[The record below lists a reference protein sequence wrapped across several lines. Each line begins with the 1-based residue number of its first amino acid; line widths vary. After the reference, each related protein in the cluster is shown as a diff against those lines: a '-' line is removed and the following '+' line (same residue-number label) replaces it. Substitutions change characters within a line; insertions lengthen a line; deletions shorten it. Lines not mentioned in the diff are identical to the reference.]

1 MKNMYDVVII
11 GGGPS
16 GLAAGI
22 YLARANYRVVIV
34 EKNHFGGQITITSEV
49 VNYPGVKK
57 VSGQQL
63 ADNMLEQAKNF
74 GAEFMLAEVTGFDLT
89 GDIKKVKTTKGELEC
104 FGILLA
110 VGASPR
116 MVGFKGEAEFKGKGI
131 AYCATCDGEFFKGK
145 DVYVVGGGFAA
156 AEESVFLTKYAN
168 NVTILVREDYF
179 TCAETVAQKA
189 INHPKI
195 KVEYNKVVNEVRGN
209 DKGLTYLSY
218 KDTKTNEE
226 KIVEKDGFGVF
237 VFAGYAPATSFLK
250 DVIDLNEQGYII
262 TDKSQKTSVD
272 GVYASGDVC
281 IKPLR
286 QVVTAVSEGAIAATE
301 LERVCAHLQEKT
313 NIIPTKPVVEVEQ
326 KVESS
331 SFFDSN
337 MLAQLNT
344 VFGKM
349 ENSVTIKVDLND
361 NKTSNELENYMKEL
375 SKLTSKIKIEYEVT
389 NDPHKPVARI
399 YNKDDKY
406 TGLAFHGVPGGHEF
420 TSFILGI
427 YNCSGKGQP
436 IDLDVYNKIVS
447 NKQKLDL
454 KVIVS
459 LSCTMCPELVIASQR
474 LASLNENITTEVYD
488 INNYED
494 IKNKYN
500 IMSVPCMIVNDER
513 VHFGKKNII
522 ELIDLL
528 NI

>member
-57 VSGQQL
+57 LSGQEL
-63 ADNMLEQAKNF
+63 ADNMVEQAKSF
-74 GAEFMLAEVTGFDLT
+74 GAEFMLAEVTGFDLSA
-89 GDIKKVKTTKGELEC
+89 DIKKVKTTKGELEC

-116 MVGFKGEAEFKGKGI
+116 MVGFKGEREFKGKGI

-168 NVTILVREDYF
+168 NVTILVREPAF
-179 TCAETVAQKA
+179 TCALTVAQKA

-195 KVEYNKVVNEVRGN
+195 KVEYNKVINEVKGN

-218 KDTKTNEE
+218 RDIKTNEE
-226 KIVEKDGFGVF
+226 TIIEKEGFGVF
-237 VFAGYAPATSFLK
+237 VFAGYAPATSFLQGL
-250 DVIDLNEQGYII
+250 IDLNEQGYII

-286 QVVTAVSEGAIAATE
+286 QVVTAVSDGAVAATE
-301 LERVCAHLQEKT
+301 LEKVCQQLQEKT
-313 NIIPTKPVVEVEQ
+313 KIIPKKETVVIEQ
-326 KVESS
+326 KEKANSL
-331 SFFDSN
+331 FDSN
-337 MLAQLNT
+337 TLSQLNT
-344 VFGKM
+344 VFSKM
-349 ENSVTIKVDLND
+349 ENDVIIKLDIND
-361 NKTSNELENYMKEL
+361 SLVSKELVGYMNELA
-375 SKLTSKIKIEYEVT
+375 KLTTKIKIEYEVT
-389 NDPHKPVARI
+389 KDPYKPVARI
-399 YNKDDKY
+399 YNSNGVY

-427 YNCSGKGQP
+427 YNSSGKGQP
-436 IDLDVYNKIVS
+436 IDLDVYNKIRS
-447 NKQKLDL
+447 NKQKINL
-454 KVIVS
+454 KIIVS
-459 LSCTMCPELVIASQR
+459 LSCTMCPELVISAQR
-474 LASLNENITTEVYD
+474 LATLNENITAEVYD

-500 IMSVPCMIVNDER
+500 IMSVPCMIVNDEK
-513 VHFGKKNII
+513 VYFGKKNII
-522 ELIDLL
+522 ELI
-528 NI
+528 NILGL